1 MPHKKRFFVADV
13 DAHRIETWHA
23 KREHAV
29 AQQNELFHAVP
40 DKNWGVVDT
49 QRVGFDMSAWEDTYT
64 PCTRRVY
71 DPVRFPK
78 WPHMG
83 PCGHTYLHAHDA

>member
-23 KREHAV
+23 KRKHAV

-49 QRVGFDMSAWEDTYT
+49 QRDGFNMGEWEETY
-64 PCTRRVY
+64 
-71 DPVRFPK
+71 
-78 WPHMG
+78 
-83 PCGHTYLHAHDA
+83 DA